1 LILIEITTI
10 HSKNDKIEEKIKKKG
25 AMVFNASGKKRRKI
39 GHQKASFTLLDNFS
53 SKIIFFPS

>member
-25 AMVFNASGKKRRKI
+25 AMVFNASGKKREK
-39 GHQKASFTLLDNFS
+39 NWP
-53 SKIIFFPS
+53 SKGKFYPFG